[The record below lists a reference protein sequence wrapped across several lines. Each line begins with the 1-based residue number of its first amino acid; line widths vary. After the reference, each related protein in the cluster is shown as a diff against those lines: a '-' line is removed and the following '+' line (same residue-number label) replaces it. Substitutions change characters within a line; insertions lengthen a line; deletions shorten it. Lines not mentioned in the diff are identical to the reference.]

1 MSTILLGGETTD
13 GYSAIPAQPNAL
25 ATLNNEFERLH
36 DHRQNAKVTQVR

>member
-1 MSTILLGGETTD
+1 MSTILLGGEPTD

-25 ATLNNEFERLH
+25 ATFNEFERLH